1 MKYKQLPIYKIS
13 YDILVRIMQMV
24 KNFSR
29 EYKYTLGEK
38 IQKEAIVRSSGIAW
52 LDHFFFG
59 CDNKFTKL
67 VLN

>member
-38 IQKEAIVRSSGIAW
+38 IQKEAIVRSSGIA
-52 LDHFFFG
+52 
-59 CDNKFTKL
+59 
-67 VLN
+67 